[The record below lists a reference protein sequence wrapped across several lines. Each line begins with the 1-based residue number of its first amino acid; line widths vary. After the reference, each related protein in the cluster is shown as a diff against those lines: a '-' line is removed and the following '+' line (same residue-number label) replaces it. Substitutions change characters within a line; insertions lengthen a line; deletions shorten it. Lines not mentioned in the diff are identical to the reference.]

1 MSDDVT
7 PSTPPAPPA
16 PRMPED
22 DPLFRRE
29 AVEEYLRGRDHGH
42 LLNVSPLLS
51 VWSFALLLAV
61 FAGAV
66 AFAAFTRIGTDV
78 RGQAI
83 VRHVPGDSTRFEV
96 ICVLPASA
104 NARPGATAPAAR
116 RVVVDFGA
124 ATPQRLTLTPLAE
137 AFAYD
142 AAHAREALGAEAA
155 STATIAGPVV
165 LVRAP
170 LPATAAGSHVW
181 LPGTSGTAWVRT
193 GEQSLLDAL
202 FFQKVTP

>member
-83 VRHVPGDSTRFEV
+83 VRHVPDDSTRFEV
-96 ICVLPASA
+96 VCVLPAD
-104 NARPGATAPAAR
+104 ARPGATAPRR

-155 STATIAGPVV
+155 STAAIAGPVV

-170 LPATAAGSHVW
+170 LPAPAAGSRAW
-181 LPGTSGTAWVRT
+181 LPGTSGTAGVRT
-193 GEQSLLDAL
+193 GEQTLLSAL
-202 FFQKVTP
+202 LFQKVTP